1 MKQNDLAF
9 FDSRE
14 QRLTRTLAFVM
25 IGISILLT
33 PVLCHVPLPVLYG
46 VFLYMGVNVLKGIQF
61 TDRLLLF
68 FMPNKYQPDH
78 AYLRRMPISRVHL
91 FTGIQLGFLILL
103 WIVKNTKET
112 SFVFPIMVRTVAAT
126 KTNPKTPTICSKKVL
141 TKTLFSGCLLFAKRI
156 CPSNAKF
163 IFAIFAIVIKFNH
176 RQLFENKED

>member
-1 MKQNDLAF
+1 
-9 FDSRE
+9 
-14 QRLTRTLAFVM
+14 M

-61 TDRLLLF
+61 TDRLMLF

-78 AYLRRMPISRVHL
+78 SYLRRMPISRVHL

-112 SFVFPIMVRTVAAT
+112 SILFPIMVRYLVRV
-126 KTNPKTPTICSKKVL
+126 PRLCSLVGRAS
-141 TKTLFSGCLLFAKRI
+141 FKR
-156 CPSNAKF
+156 SW
-163 IFAIFAIVIKFNH
+163 VML
-176 RQLFENKED
+176 QLY

>member
-112 SFVFPIMVRTVAAT
+112 SFVFPIMVRDLTAA
-126 KTNPKTPTICSKKVL
+126 KLIQQPQS
-141 TKTLFSGCLLFAKRI
+141 FA
-156 CPSNAKF
+156 AK
-163 IFAIFAIVIKFNH
+163 ILN
-176 RQLFENKED
+176 